1 MTTFKVSKFDEPDGA
16 GRSEQAR
23 KGAEVSGA
31 DDRKVPEMAHMQDVG
46 YPKDAKHRND
56 VTGWIGWVLFAGII
70 MFTVGSIN
78 IIEGIVA
85 LVNDDYY
92 LVDAN
97 RMIVD
102 VDYTAWGWMLLTF
115 GLLLVFA
122 GYGVMVGQTWA
133 RVTGI
138 ILAVVNAVLNLLFV
152 RAYPVWS
159 IIVITLDVLVIYA
172 LAAHGR
178 EAKRLTS

>member
-1 MTTFKVSKFDEPDGA
+1 
-16 GRSEQAR
+16 
-23 KGAEVSGA
+23 
-31 DDRKVPEMAHMQDVG
+31 MAHTQEPVV
-46 YPKDAKHRND
+46 YPKNAKRGND
-56 VTGWIGWVLFAGII
+56 VTGWVGWVFFAGII
-70 MFTVGSIN
+70 MFIVGSIN

-92 LVDAN
+92 LVSSN
-97 RMIVD
+97 GLVVN
-102 VDYTAWGWMLLTF
+102 VDYTAWGWALLAF

-122 GYGVMVGQTWA
+122 GYGVVVSQTWA

-138 ILAVVNAVLNLLFV
+138 ILAVINAVVNLLFLP
-152 RAYPVWS
+152 AYPVWA

-178 EAKRLTS
+178 EAKLLTS